1 MSVYDDIGVVSPNE
15 FMKLTTL
22 ENSRVNFLCVV
33 KIIQQLLVISIYI
46 EEKNANKLISTSLKS
61 IGKLG
66 SQRAYFTE
74 IRSRSVY
81 FGSRR
86 LDWKNP
92 VILNDQ
98 FIYFILF

>member
-46 EEKNANKLISTSLKS
+46 EEKNANKLISTLKS

-66 SQRAYFTE
+66 GQRAYFTE